1 MAAMAD
7 ALSTFGA
14 SFITFF
20 SIANPIGSA
29 LIFDRAV
36 VDLSRSARRR
46 LARHIALLSGVI
58 VIVAALAGSDILHVL
73 GIRFDA
79 LRVAGGLVLG
89 VQAWR
94 LIGHNADA
102 GDRGDGRVAARG
114 ALVPLTVPLTI
125 GPGTISAA
133 ISLGAAA
140 AASPHALVHLGA
152 VLLAVLLL
160 TALIAVAYG
169 NASRV
174 GDLLGKSGSCAAV
187 QLSGFVLLC
196 IAAEM
201 ALQGLRNT
209 LSPAFGPA

>member
-7 ALSTFGA
+7 ALSTLGA

-36 VDLSRSARRR
+36 VDLSRCARRR
-46 LARHIALLSGVI
+46 LARHIAMLSGVI
-58 VIVAALAGSDILHVL
+58 VIVAAVAGSDILHAL
-73 GIRFDA
+73 GIRLDA
-79 LRVAGGLVLG
+79 LRAAGGLILG
-89 VQAWR
+89 AQAWR
-94 LIGHNADA
+94 LIGHDADA
-102 GDRGDGRVAARG
+102 SDLGDRRVAARG

-125 GPGTISAA
+125 GPGTIAAA
-133 ISLGAAA
+133 ISLGAAG
-140 AASPHALVHLGA
+140 AASPHALMHLGA

-160 TALIAVAYG
+160 AALIAITYG
-169 NASRV
+169 NARRIV
-174 GDLLGKSGSCAAV
+174 DLLGKNGSCAAV

-201 ALQGLRNT
+201 ALQALRST
-209 LSPAFGPA
+209 LTT